1 MLFLSNTSRL
11 RAASSS
17 AVIGMAALIA
27 CAPAHAQDR
36 LLSPAIPSGSGAVHF
51 TLPALDAE
59 GDSGC
64 YIYATSLRSG
74 LGSPNMRLDR
84 GMLGDEQLLCFRKIG
99 SQIAAVFENPKF
111 QASGDADTATGA
123 AESFPTA
130 VVAMLPIVD
139 DRGAGGVVVDMS
151 KFLLRDSIDVSAAL
165 AGGGDYRAAADLS
178 GIDAAS
184 VKSFPLNT
192 EIDTIQTFT
201 SARPTRTM
209 SQFSPEP
216 RALSFIVH
224 HSFIALPEPG
234 FLPRVADPRAPVSG
248 PTIYDYGSP
257 LGQPVAIPL
266 AARFRLEKTDPDAE
280 ASPVVK
286 PIVFYIDRAA
296 PEPVRTA
303 LMEGVNYWSSAFD
316 KAGFIGGFRAEI
328 LPEGADPL
336 DVRYNMVNWANRMTR
351 GWSYGGGIR
360 DPRTGEII
368 KGNVVLGAL
377 RVRQDITI
385 FEGLV
390 GTAQNGSGGPNDPVR
405 AALDR
410 IRQLG
415 AHEVGHAI
423 GFMHNFAGSTQD
435 RTTVMDYPAPR
446 ILLEDG
452 QISLRDAYKHGGGDW
467 DDFSVDWLYGS
478 AESADAKALAAE
490 EAGLAFATDID
501 GRDPSLPSAAASMW
515 DDGPDPIAALDHM
528 EAVRA
533 IALTNFGEQVLL
545 PGEPL
550 ANLRRK
556 FVPIWLLHRYDI
568 DAAGKLIGGYAYD
581 YKVAGDNHPLPE
593 WIDAA
598 TQRAAIA
605 ALIGTLDEDF
615 LTVPAR
621 LLPMLSVPITRTGD
635 PQFDTE
641 VFRNAGAAAFDP
653 LVAADVAA
661 QITLDSLLAPARLT
675 RMVEQHRQDASMPGV
690 TDLVDELVSDVINAR
705 SNEVG
710 RRIAW
715 RTVLSLA
722 GAMRDEEVS
731 PEAAAII
738 AGRLDRLKDEL
749 EGTKGGV
756 DADWAHYVAD
766 LLDEPE
772 ALAAVLAN
780 KEEAPEIPPGMPIGG
795 FGGWFD
801 D

>member
-1 MLFLSNTSRL
+1 MALGLSVLF
-11 RAASSS
+11 AS
-17 AVIGMAALIA
+17 
-27 CAPAHAQDR
+27 APAHAEDH
-36 LLSPAIPSGSGAVHF
+36 LLDPATPADSGAVYF
-51 TLPALDAE
+51 TLPAPDAGGE
-59 GDSGC
+59 SDC

-74 LGSPNMRLDR
+74 LGSPDMRLDR
-84 GMLGDEQLLCFRKIG
+84 GMLGGEQLLCFRKVG
-99 SQIAAVFENPKF
+99 TQIAAVFENPKF
-111 QASGDADTATGA
+111 QASGDADTEIGA
-123 AESFPTA
+123 EESFPTA
-130 VVAMLPIVD
+130 VVAMLPIVAD
-139 DRGAGGVVVDMS
+139 NGADGVVVDMS
-151 KFLLRDSIDVSAAL
+151 KFLMRDSIDISARL
-165 AGGGDYRAAADLS
+165 APGGDYRAAPGLS
-178 GIDAAS
+178 GIDTAS

-201 SARPTRTM
+201 SARPRREM
-209 SQFSPEP
+209 NEFSPEP
-216 RALSFIVH
+216 RALTFIVH
-224 HSFIALPEPG
+224 HSFIELPEPG
-234 FLPRVADPRAPVSG
+234 FVPRLADPRAPVGG
-248 PTIYDYGSP
+248 PIIYDYGAP
-257 LGQPVAIPL
+257 LGEPVAIPL
-266 AARFRLEKTDPDAE
+266 AARFRLEKVDPSAE

-303 LMEGVNYWSSAFD
+303 LMEGVNYWASAFD

-336 DVRYNMVNWANRMTR
+336 DVRYNIVNWADRMTR

-390 GTAQNGSGGPNDPVR
+390 GTAQNGTGGPNDPVR

-435 RTTVMDYPAPR
+435 RTTVMDYPGPR
-446 ILLEDG
+446 ILIEDG
-452 QISLRDAYKHGGGDW
+452 EISLADAYKRGGGAW
-467 DDFSVDWLYGS
+467 DDYSVDWLYGT
-478 AESADAKALAAE
+478 AEEADAKALAAE
-490 EAGLAFATDID
+490 EIGLAFSTDID
-501 GRDPSLPSAAASMW
+501 GRDAAMPSAAASMW
-515 DDGPDPIAALDHM
+515 DDGPDPIAALDHI
-528 EAVRA
+528 ETVRA
-533 IALTNFGEQVLL
+533 IALTNFGENVLL
-545 PGEPL
+545 PGQPL
-550 ANLRRK
+550 AFLRRK
-556 FVPIWLLHRYDI
+556 FVPIWLLHRYDV

-581 YKVAGDNHPLPE
+581 YKVVGDNHPLPE
-593 WIDAA
+593 WIDAE
-598 TQRAAIA
+598 TQRAAMA
-605 ALIGTLDEDF
+605 ALIDTLDEDF
-615 LTVPAR
+615 LTVPDR
-621 LLPMLSVPITRTGD
+621 LLPMLSVPITRTSD
-635 PQFDTE
+635 PQFNIE

-661 QITLDSLLAPARLT
+661 QITLDSMLAPARLT
-675 RMVEQHRQDASMPGV
+675 RMVEQHRQDAAMPGV
-690 TDLVDELVSDVINAR
+690 TDLVDELVSNVIKAR

-715 RTVLSLA
+715 RTVLSLVE
-722 GAMRDEEVS
+722 AMRNEDTS

-738 AGRLDRLKDEL
+738 AGRLDLLKDEL
-749 EGTKGGV
+749 EDAKGGV

-766 LLDEPE
+766 LLDDDD
-772 ALAAVLAN
+772 ALVAVLED